1 MFLAIGAMTP
11 DTNITKKIS
20 VTNLG
25 DKYKANAVQA
35 ARQLPQLNG
44 LKLIFNRSGY
54 LCISI
59 KKREKQIAAIIIIF

>member
-1 MFLAIGAMTP
+1 MTP

-35 ARQLPQLNG
+35 AKQLPQLNG
-44 LKLIFNRSGY
+44 LKLILSLSGY

-59 KKREKQIAAIIIIF
+59 KNKEKHTAAIIIIF